1 MYIVVRT
8 TQASRSKEGTG
19 ILVGQAGPDLLA
31 QGRSV
36 VVPADARAHALPNS
50 SLNFENRWRWPVS
63 YRSIEVLAVIIDIVI
78 ILSAGMLA
86 DTVYRLTTAEL
97 SSEITT
103 YAAAAAVVAA
113 VFTSLLKGWG
123 LSKTAVLFVLRP

>member
-8 TQASRSKEGTG
+8 TQASRSKEGTD

-31 QGRSV
+31 QARSTL
-36 VVPADARAHALPNS
+36 ATDDARAHNLPES

-86 DTVYRLTTAEL
+86 DTVYRLTTAGL
-97 SSEITT
+97 SSEITN
-103 YAAAAAVVAA
+103 YAAAAGGGAP
-113 VFTSLLKGWG
+113 VFPSPFKRRG
-123 LSKTAVLFVLRP
+123 FY

>member
-1 MYIVVRT
+1 MYIVAQDHVRKT
-8 TQASRSKEGTG
+8 D

-31 QGRSV
+31 QARSTLV
-36 VVPADARAHALPNS
+36 TADARAHNLPDN

-63 YRSIEVLAVIIDIVI
+63 YRSIEVLAVIIDTVI

-86 DTVYRLTTAEL
+86 DTVYSLTTAEL

-113 VFTSLLKGWG
+113 LFASLLKGRG
-123 LSKTAVLFVLRP
+123 LYKPIFSASESREARL